1 MLIDFFFKL
10 REYRV
15 PCTVR
20 ELLDLI
26 SAMKERVIFCS
37 VDDFYVISRVILVK
51 DESHFDKFDRAF
63 ADYFKGVVS
72 IDLDLSNIPKD
83 WLEKRFQKQLSA
95 EEKAQIKKLGG
106 LEELMKTLQER
117 LKEQKKRHEG
127 GN

>member
-1 MLIDFFFKL
+1 MAFSINNCKERGGIDFFFKL

-63 ADYFKGVVS
+63 ADYFKV
-72 IDLDLSNIPKD
+72 LFL
-83 WLEKRFQKQLSA
+83 A
-95 EEKAQIKKLGG
+95 C
-106 LEELMKTLQER
+106 
-117 LKEQKKRHEG
+117 
-127 GN
+127 